1 MEIAPA
7 VGIDLGTTNSC
18 MAYWVDGQVEVI
30 LNTLNETTTPSVVSF
45 GSENYSV
52 GERTSTIGDV
62 TISSEIFNAKR
73 LLGASFMEAKMLTEN
88 SPFKMIDDGKNRAK
102 YQVYFKK
109 ENHTFYP
116 EQISALVLRK
126 MKKDAEERLG
136 KVIKKAVITVP
147 AYFSDAQKQATRLA
161 AELADLEI
169 IKIIPEPVAATI
181 AFGHSSCI
189 KKERNVLVYDLGKF
203 KKFR

>member
-18 MAYWVDGQVEVI
+18 IACWLNGQVEVI
-30 LNTLNETTTPSVVSF
+30 SNGLNETTTPSVVSF

-52 GERTSTIGDV
+52 GEQTSTIGDV
-62 TISSEIFNAKR
+62 TISSEIFNTKR
-73 LLGASFMEAKMLTEN
+73 LLGYSFTEAKMISEDT
-88 SPFKMIDDGKNRAK
+88 PFILIDDGKNRAK
-102 YQVYFKK
+102 YEVDFKK
-109 ENHTFYP
+109 EKHSFYP

-126 MKKDAEERLG
+126 IKKDAEDRLG

-181 AFGHSSCI
+181 AFGHSTCI
-189 KKERNVLVYDLGKF
+189 KKERNVLVYDLG
-203 KKFR
+203 RL